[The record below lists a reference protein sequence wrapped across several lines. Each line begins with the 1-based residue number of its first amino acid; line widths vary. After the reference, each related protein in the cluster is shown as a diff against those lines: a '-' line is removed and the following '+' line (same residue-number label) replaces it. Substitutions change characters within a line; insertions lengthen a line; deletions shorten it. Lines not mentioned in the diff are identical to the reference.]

1 MFTWMILYLQ
11 RSFIV
16 CCLYDIKIL
25 FIHLIMN
32 ISIVF
37 LGGGNLKDQDTPA
50 ERNTFA
56 NM

>member
-1 MFTWMILYLQ
+1 MILYLQ

-32 ISIVF
+32 INIVF
-37 LGGGNLKDQDTPA
+37 LGGGNLPEGPGHSCREEYLAD
-50 ERNTFA
+50 
-56 NM
+56 M